1 MTKTLTLT
9 TELLPDGS
17 DALCGAALSAEYYGG
32 QFTALYAVASSGSL
46 ELFRGEG
53 TGRLLRE
60 LTNAIALAEDH
71 YPEDADHLRAFHDYV
86 AEHFPPYED

>member
-1 MTKTLTLT
+1 MTRLT

-17 DALCGAALSAEYYGG
+17 DALCGAALAAEYYGG

-46 ELFRGEG
+46 ELFTGEG

-60 LTNAIALAEDH
+60 LTVAIGIAEAD
-71 YPEDADHLRAFHDYV
+71 YPEDVDHLQAFHDYV
-86 AEHFPPYED
+86 AAHWPPTE